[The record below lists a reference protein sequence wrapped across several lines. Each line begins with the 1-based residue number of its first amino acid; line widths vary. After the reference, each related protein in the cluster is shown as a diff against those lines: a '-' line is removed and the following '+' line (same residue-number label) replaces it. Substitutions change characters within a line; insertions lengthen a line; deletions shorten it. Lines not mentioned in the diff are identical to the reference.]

1 MSRAVKLWWLLSLL
15 SMPFAWMSI
24 AALMQRG
31 WDLWAAAFR
40 VGVLYGL
47 FIGFVTAVVRAYDW
61 ARGE

>member
-1 MSRAVKLWWLLSLL
+1 MSRAMKLWWLLSLL

-24 AALMQRG
+24 AGLMQQG
-31 WDLWAAAFR
+31 WDLFY

-47 FIGFVTAVVRAYDW
+47 FIGSVTAVVRAYDW